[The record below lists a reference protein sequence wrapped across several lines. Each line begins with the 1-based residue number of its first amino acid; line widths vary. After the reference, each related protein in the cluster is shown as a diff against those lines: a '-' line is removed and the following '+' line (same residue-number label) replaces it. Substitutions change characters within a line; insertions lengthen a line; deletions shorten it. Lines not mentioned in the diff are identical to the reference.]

1 MLIRRLLVVVCLVA
15 LTALMLPRALSG
27 AVVVFEAGG
36 ANPAVIQNKVDA
48 FRAALGLSNGVG
60 PAAVSGRREI
70 NWDGVPA
77 AALDPF
83 NGNFFNS
90 NSPRGL
96 VLSSPGSRLKV
107 SGDPGTPSF
116 LMRDVTAQ
124 EWGLAEFASFSPEKV
139 FAPIGST
146 ATDVIFFVPGTT
158 TRATVSGFGAVY
170 VDLDVADA
178 SKLEAFDLAG
188 RLIFSRAVLL
198 PGVPSKGLSFLGV
211 MFDAGERIARVRITS
226 GTHPIDTGFM
236 NPAPDGVALDDFIYG
251 EPQAVADAVLQLS
264 TIASAIH
271 ANGANNSVWRTDL
284 TMLNTSGF
292 AANYKVQ
299 STVAGVTR
307 SAAGSI
313 APGAQATLKD
323 VLGALALD
331 GVGPLQV
338 FSDQP
343 LRISSRTYNSI
354 PANGSCFPG
363 GSFGQINNAMSPSQT
378 LSAGTVSFLP
388 GLTQDATART
398 NIGATNTGPIAAI
411 VSIVLMDAE
420 GRQIGTF
427 DFNLQPG
434 QSLQENQA
442 FVTRANRNN
451 INGGSAKVIVRT
463 GSGLLVYASV
473 VDNLTNDPTWIDA
486 SR

>member
-1 MLIRRLLVVVCLVA
+1 MSIVRVSTLRLVA
-15 LTALMLPRALSG
+15 LVALMLPPGLLG
-27 AVVVFEAGG
+27 ASVVFEASG
-36 ANPAVIQNKVDA
+36 ANPAAIQNKVDA
-48 FRAALGLSNGVG
+48 FRTALGPANGSG
-60 PAAVSGRREI
+60 PAAVNGRREI
-70 NWDGVPA
+70 NWDGIPA

-96 VLSSPGSRLKV
+96 VLSTPGTRLKV

-124 EWGLAEFASFSPEKV
+124 EWGLMELASFSPEKM

-146 ATDVIFFVPGTT
+146 TTDVIFFVPGTT
-158 TRATVSGFGAVY
+158 TRATVTGFGAVY

-178 SKLEAFDLAG
+178 SRLEAFDLSG
-188 RLIFSRAVLL
+188 RLIFSRTVLL

-211 MFDAGERIARVRITS
+211 AFDAGERIARVRITS

-251 EPQAVADAVLQLS
+251 EPQAAADAILQLS

-284 TMLNTSGF
+284 TILNTSGF
-292 AANYKVQ
+292 AANYRVQ
-299 STVAGVTR
+299 STIGGSTKSVT
-307 SAAGSI
+307 GSI
-313 APGAQATLKD
+313 APGAQTTLRD
-323 VLGALALD
+323 VIGALGLD

-343 LRISSRTYNSI
+343 LNVSSRTYNAI
-354 PANGSCFPG
+354 PSSASCFPG
-363 GSFGQINNAMSPSQT
+363 GSFGQINTARSPSQT
-378 LSAGTVSFLP
+378 LSVGTVSFLP

-398 NIGATNTGPIAAI
+398 NIGATNTGSIAAI

-420 GRQIGTF
+420 GRQVGTF
-427 DFNLQPG
+427 DFSLAPG

-451 INGGSAKVIVRT
+451 INGGSAKVIART

-486 SR
+486 TR